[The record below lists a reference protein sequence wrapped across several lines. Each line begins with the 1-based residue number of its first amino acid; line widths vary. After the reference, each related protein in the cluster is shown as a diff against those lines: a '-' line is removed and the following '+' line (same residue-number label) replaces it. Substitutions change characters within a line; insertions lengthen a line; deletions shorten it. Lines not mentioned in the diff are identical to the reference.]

1 MAKAHPQ
8 PLPSRYKPYLA
19 QSKTE
24 TAIRYGSQESAL
36 HQIFDQTTRDYYRQ
50 ATAQRD
56 AGMSVL
62 GALKGADKGLRQVYA
77 QSGLGPHL
85 LSQIAGSPT
94 GQRLAGELA
103 SNRSDVKQQLLGAQA
118 GQQYIQQHLGDQYRE
133 DVGNINAQGSAL
145 AKEKGLFQSDLLD
158 QLITADRAAR
168 QAARL
173 AAAKQRHD
181 DALARQ
187 QIVSAQTNALIGQGL
202 LPDPK
207 GSLVP
212 LPGGKADPNAPQ
224 YKDKAGRPTKGP
236 GSASPAAQLKAGT
249 AFSSAVGLAKGM
261 LNGKPITPE
270 NVTGAAGILA
280 SGRPASGGQPIYRDV
295 TDASGHT
302 KQVKVLNPDG
312 TPKTTSGRPKVP
324 SFDGTIAQAAT
335 EQAAYGYVTSGTIRK
350 LQKLGYSVRQFPG
363 LITEHHHRATTPR
376 NNAPLQLPKQPH
388 GRAPTRDQQ
397 PG

>member
-1 MAKAHPQ
+1 MAKAQPQ

-62 GALKGADKGLRQVYA
+62 GALKGADKGLRDVYA

-103 SNRSDVKQQLLGAQA
+103 SNRVDVKNQLLGAQA
-118 GQQYIQQHLGDQYRE
+118 GQQYIQQHLADQYRE

-145 AKEKGLFQSDLLD
+145 AREKGLYQSDLLD
-158 QLITADRAAR
+158 QLITADRKAR
-168 QAARL
+168 HEARL

-187 QIVSAQTNALIGQGL
+187 QIVASQTNALIGQGL
-202 LPDPK
+202 LPDSK

-224 YKDKAGRPTKGP
+224 YQDKPGKKG
-236 GSASPAAQLKAGT
+236 ASPAAQLKAGN

-270 NVTGAAGILA
+270 NITAAAGILA
-280 SGRPASGGQPIYRDV
+280 SGRSASSGQPIYRQV

-312 TPKTTSGRPKVP
+312 TPKTTAGRPKVP
-324 SFDGTIAQAAT
+324 SFDQPIAQAAA
-335 EQAAYGYVTSGTIRK
+335 EQAAFGYVTTGTIRK
-350 LQKLGYSVRQFPG
+350 LRKLGYSVRQFPG
-363 LITEHHHRATTPR
+363 LVTEHKHRASTPR
-376 NNAPLQLPKQPH
+376 SDAPLQLPKQPH

>member
-1 MAKAHPQ
+1 MAKAQPQ
-8 PLPSRYKPYLA
+8 PLPSRYRPYLA
-19 QSKTE
+19 QSRTE

-62 GALKGADKGLRQVYA
+62 GALKGADKGLRDVYA

-85 LSQIAGSPT
+85 LSQIADSPT

-103 SNRSDVKQQLLGAQA
+103 SNRVDVKNQLLGAQA

-133 DVGNINAQGSAL
+133 DVGNINAQGTAL
-145 AKEKGLFQSDLLD
+145 AKEKGLFQADLLD
-158 QLITADRAAR
+158 QLITADKAAR
-168 QAARL
+168 HAARL

-181 DALARQ
+181 DALARR
-187 QIVSAQTNALIGQGL
+187 QIVAAQTNALIGQGL
-202 LPDPK
+202 LPNAD

-224 YKDKAGRPTKGP
+224 FQDDPKRPTRGP
-236 GSASPAAQLKAGT
+236 GSASPAAQLSAST
-249 AFSSAVGLAKGM
+249 AFSNAVSLAKGL
-261 LNGKPITPE
+261 LNGLPITPE
-270 NVTGAAGILA
+270 NVTGAASILA
-280 SGRPASGGQPIYRDV
+280 NGRPASSGQPTYRDV
-295 TDASGHT
+295 KDASGHT
-302 KQVKVLNPDG
+302 KRIKVIDDHGHPVM
-312 TPKTTSGRPKVP
+312 TPARPKIP
-324 SFDGTIAQAAT
+324 SFDQPIAQAAA
-335 EQAAYGYVTSGTIRK
+335 EQAAFGYVTSGTLGK
-350 LQKLGYSVRQFPG
+350 LRKLGYSVRQFLG
-363 LITEHHHRATTPR
+363 LVTEHHHRATTPR

-388 GRAPTRDQQ
+388 GVAPTRDQQ

>member
-1 MAKAHPQ
+1 
-8 PLPSRYKPYLA
+8 
-19 QSKTE
+19 
-24 TAIRYGSQESAL
+24 
-36 HQIFDQTTRDYYRQ
+36 
-50 ATAQRD
+50 
-56 AGMSVL
+56 MSVL
-62 GALKGADKGLRQVYA
+62 GALKGADKGLRDVYA
-77 QSGLGPHL
+77 QSGLGPNL

-103 SNRSDVKQQLLGAQA
+103 SNRVDVKNQLLGAQA
-118 GQQYIQQHLGDQYRE
+118 GQQYIQQHFGDQYRE

-158 QLITADRAAR
+158 QLITADKAAR

-187 QIVSAQTNALIGQGL
+187 QIVASQTNALIGQGL
-202 LPDPK
+202 LPDSN

-224 YKDKAGRPTKGP
+224 FKDDPKRPTRGP
-236 GSASPAAQLKAGT
+236 GSASPAAQLSAGT
-249 AFSSAVGLAKGM
+249 AFSSAVSLAKGM

-270 NVTGAAGILA
+270 NVTAAAGILA

-302 KQVKVLNPDG
+302 KRVKVLNPDH
-312 TPKTTSGRPKVP
+312 TAKTTPARPKVP
-324 SFDGTIAQAAT
+324 SFDQPIAQAAA
-335 EQAAYGYVTSGTIRK
+335 EQAAFGYVTSGTLRK
-350 LQKLGYSVRQFPG
+350 LRKLGYSVRQFPG
-363 LITEHHHRATTPR
+363 LVTEHHHRATTPR

>member
-1 MAKAHPQ
+1 MAKAQPQ
-8 PLPSRYKPYLA
+8 PLPSRYRPYLA

-103 SNRSDVKQQLLGAQA
+103 SNRVDVKNQLLGAQA

-145 AKEKGLFQSDLLD
+145 AREKGLYQSDLLD
-158 QLITADRAAR
+158 QLITADKAAR
-168 QAARL
+168 QQARL

-202 LPDPK
+202 LPDPS

-224 YKDKAGRPTKGP
+224 FKDKPVKPKAIKPTGADRSIQKDFRKASSWIKQLDESNKHEYPNAAKRREVVQEILTKGDQVSGIPSVSSVGLDAALDMYYNRELSPATVEAIRSAGARPRFLPNTRTGKQRKNQQRKIKRPANAPDTNGQSRPT
-236 GSASPAAQLKAGT
+236 
-249 AFSSAVGLAKGM
+249 
-261 LNGKPITPE
+261 
-270 NVTGAAGILA
+270 
-280 SGRPASGGQPIYRDV
+280 
-295 TDASGHT
+295 
-302 KQVKVLNPDG
+302 
-312 TPKTTSGRPKVP
+312 
-324 SFDGTIAQAAT
+324 
-335 EQAAYGYVTSGTIRK
+335 
-350 LQKLGYSVRQFPG
+350 
-363 LITEHHHRATTPR
+363 
-376 NNAPLQLPKQPH
+376 
-388 GRAPTRDQQ
+388 
-397 PG
+397 